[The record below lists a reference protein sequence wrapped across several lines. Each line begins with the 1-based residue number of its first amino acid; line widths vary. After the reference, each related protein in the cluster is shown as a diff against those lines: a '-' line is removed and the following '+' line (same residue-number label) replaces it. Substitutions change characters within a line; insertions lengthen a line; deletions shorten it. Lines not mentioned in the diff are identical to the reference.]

1 MACLLQM
8 FNIVKKLNPSIIK
21 PITFAT
27 NRAILLNKLKV
38 TSPNKIVLICL
49 KRTKTQVG
57 VTNLVCHSFPRIF
70 STRIYCQSKYLEQ
83 FSIKC
88 PKTKIKVILPD
99 NHKLARQCSEPI
111 KERSNNTM
119 LMQRGE
125 TCEKTSLL
133 ALVLSLIGWKVARA
147 VK

>member
-8 FNIVKKLNPSIIK
+8 FNIVKKLNPSIMK
-21 PITFAT
+21 PITLAT

-38 TSPNKIVLICL
+38 TCPNKIVLICL
-49 KRTKTQVG
+49 NRTKTQVG

-70 STRIYCQSKYLEQ
+70 STRIYCHSKYLEQ
-83 FSIKC
+83 FLIEC

-99 NHKLARQCSEPI
+99 NHKLGRQCSEPI

-119 LMQRGE
+119 LMQSGG

-133 ALVLSLIGWKVARA
+133 ALVLPLIG
-147 VK
+147 

>member
-27 NRAILLNKLKV
+27 NRAILLNKLKA

-49 KRTKTQVG
+49 NRTKTQLG

-70 STRIYCQSKYLEQ
+70 STRIYCHSKYLEQ
-83 FSIKC
+83 FSIEC
-88 PKTKIKVILPD
+88 RPKTKIKDILPD
-99 NHKLARQCSEPI
+99 NHKLGRQCSEPI
-111 KERSNNTM
+111 KDRSNNTM
-119 LMQRGE
+119 LMQSGE
-125 TCEKTSLL
+125 TCEKKSLL
-133 ALVLSLIGWKVARA
+133 ALVLPLIA
-147 VK
+147 